1 MTWIGNP
8 FLEQF
13 QNKNSIFKE
22 ENIEIN
28 YNDINEYISWNDYF
42 KEANQNYINYHC
54 CLIEPFEFEEP
65 LPEDYAD
72 ISEEEIMEYEE
83 EDIDDD
89 WLEYEMYLADEKFR
103 Y

>member
-22 ENIEIN
+22 EDNY
-28 YNDINEYISWNDYF
+28 YNDNQYISWNDYL
-42 KEANQNYINYHC
+42 KEINQNYINYHY
-54 CLIEPFEFEEP
+54 CLIEPFDFEEP
-65 LPEDYAD
+65 LPEDPPENL
-72 ISEEEIMEYEE
+72 EEEVEE
-83 EDIDDD
+83 EDEEIDED